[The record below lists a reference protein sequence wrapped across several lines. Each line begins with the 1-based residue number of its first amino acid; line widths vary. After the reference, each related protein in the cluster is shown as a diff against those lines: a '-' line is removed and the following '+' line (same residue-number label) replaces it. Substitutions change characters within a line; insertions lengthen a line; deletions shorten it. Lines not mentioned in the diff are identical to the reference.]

1 MADELD
7 ILAAAMNRLIEQERF
22 SEAQAMLP
30 EYTAVLDRRLRQSD
44 GDDAFKRAL
53 DTFHGAIAK
62 VKSARAQMGAQL
74 SDLNRAR
81 AYIGESNETLSGWQL
96 IG

>member
-22 SEAQAMLP
+22 SEAHAMLP
-30 EYTAVLDRRLRQSD
+30 AYTTVLDRRLRQS
-44 GDDAFKRAL
+44 GGEVAFKRAL
-53 DTFHGAIAK
+53 ETFHGAIAK
-62 VKSARAQMGAQL
+62 VKSARAHMSAQL

-81 AYIGESNETLSGWQL
+81 AYTGESSETPSGWQL

>member
-7 ILAAAMNRLIEQERF
+7 ILAASLNRLIEQERF

-30 EYTAVLDRRLRQSD
+30 EYTMALDRQLRQS
-44 GDDAFKRAL
+44 GGEEAFKRAM

-62 VKSARAQMGAQL
+62 VKSARAHVGAQL

-81 AYIGESNETLSGWQL
+81 AYTGESGETASGWQL

>member
-7 ILAAAMNRLIEQERF
+7 ILAASLNRLIEQERF

-30 EYTAVLDRRLRQSD
+30 EYTVVLDRSLRQS
-44 GDDAFKRAL
+44 GGEDAFKRAMA
-53 DTFHGAIAK
+53 TFHDAIAK
-62 VKSARAQMGAQL
+62 VKSARAHMGSQL
-74 SDLNRAR
+74 SDMNRAR
-81 AYIGESNETLSGWQL
+81 AYAGESTTAASGWQL